1 MISKGGFFIKTNKI
15 LIALIVLLVGCMVVG
30 AASAANTDDIA
41 VSDLNANPDDSYMQV
56 NAYGDYNINITTPT
70 NITEDDDATVSV
82 SVTED
87 WGWHSAADGAV
98 KFQLDDQNPTDYT
111 DLNWWGTARHNF
123 GNLTNGTHT
132 VKVTYAQ
139 WVEGHMEFFPYPHWV
154 EGKWNEI
161 ANKTASFYVAPV
173 VPVETNIVINNVRD
187 LKVNEKNLFIYA
199 TEENGVEGSYVF
211 LLNGASVISSEN
223 MVQIMGLPAGEYCL
237 QAFFTPKDSR
247 HYLFSST
254 EANFTVTKY
263 DVDISVEVDPV
274 VSVYELGGN
283 TVTAVAKFIPGH
295 YFPINQTV
303 LFSLDVPQWFEA
315 PIYYVDGIPY
325 ANFTFDKLGAGEYTV
340 FVKYTEDY
348 FFNDSNGQAN
358 FTINKA
364 DPELILEVFGEHP
377 NVKKDG
383 SNQDF
388 GVYVKDNI
396 FFFANLPADATGYV
410 EFSLDGIVWYRAPV
424 VDGRAEYEFGELP
437 AGEYTLYAKY
447 SGDDNYNPTESNTT
461 FTVESPSPYV
471 HDEPVEPVVPTMA
484 NTGNPLLVLFIA
496 LAGLG
501 IGSLRRKL

>member
-56 NAYGDYNINITTPT
+56 NAYGDYNIDITTPT
-70 NITEDDDATVSV
+70 DINEDDNATVSV
-82 SVTED
+82 NVTQD
-87 WGWHSAADGAV
+87 WGWYSPQFYPANGAV
-98 KFQLDDQNPTDYT
+98 KFQLDDQTPTDYT
-111 DLNWWGTARHNF
+111 NLNRWGTASHNF

-132 VKVTYAQ
+132 VKVTFRY
-139 WVEGHMEFFPYPHWV
+139 WDMLSYSY
-154 EGKWNEI
+154 KYIDKN
-161 ANKTASFYVAPV
+161 ASFYVAPV
-173 VPVETNIVINNVRD
+173 VPVETNIVLHNVRD
-187 LKVNEKNLFIYA
+187 LKVNEWNMYIFA

-223 MVQIMGLPAGEYCL
+223 MVQIMGLPAGEYSL

-283 TVTAVAKFIPGH
+283 TVTAVAKFLPGH

-315 PIYYVDGIPY
+315 SIYYVDGIPY

-424 VDGRAEYEFGELP
+424 VDGKAQYEFGELP

-447 SGDDNYNPTESNTT
+447 YGDDNYNPTESNTT

>member
-41 VSDLNANPDDSYMQV
+41 VSDLNANPDDSYMQLNLNSDYDITITANDIEEGS
-56 NAYGDYNINITTPT
+56 NATIQFNVTNKARHGTIDRTAHVTFKIGDKESGNVSLTRYSQNTRASCTYTFENL
-70 NITEDDDATVSV
+70 TVGQKT
-82 SVTED
+82 VT
-87 WGWHSAADGAV
+87 V
-98 KFQLDDQNPTDYT
+98 KFYSSTNDNNP
-111 DLNWWGTARHNF
+111 N
-123 GNLTNGTHT
+123 
-132 VKVTYAQ
+132 VV
-139 WVEGHMEFFPYPHWV
+139 
-154 EGKWNEI
+154 
-161 ANKTASFYVAPV
+161 NKTFNVIPV

-283 TVTAVAKFIPGH
+283 TVTAVAKFLPGH